1 MAVSG
6 SVALGYRQTQVLSNS
21 KVHTLTLLVS
31 GSHPLEVGWA
41 GPVMGSR
48 CALLP
53 KPHGNGLQG
62 EKVM

>member
-6 SVALGYRQTQVLSNS
+6 SVVLGYRQTQVLSNS
-21 KVHTLTLLVS
+21 LTLLVS